1 VTEWLQAAVLGVL
14 QGMTEFL
21 PVSSS
26 AHLRIFPELVGWDD
40 PGAAFTA
47 VIQIGTETAVIL
59 YFAKD
64 IWRIVSA
71 WARSLFDQRAVWA
84 DAPEFEVR
92 VGGGVGASAG
102 AGAHRRRG
110 WDPSDARMGW
120 YIIVGTLPIVAVGVA
135 LKDVIENDFRSLWVI
150 ATTLVVLG
158 VVLGIA
164 DRVGSRDRPIESL
177 TLRHALILG
186 LAQALAVIPGV
197 SRSGATIS
205 MALFLGFER
214 AAAARFAF
222 LLAIPAVL
230 GAGIFEW
237 PSALSEDSTYALG
250 PMLLATAVSF
260 AVGYA
265 VIAWLFR
272 WLEHRSYAP
281 FVAYRIALGLL
292 VFGLLAG
299 GAISA

>member
-1 VTEWLQAAVLGVL
+1 MTEWFQAVVLGVL
-14 QGMTEFL
+14 QGLTEFL
-21 PVSSS
+21 PISSS

-64 IWRIVSA
+64 IWRILDA
-71 WARSLFDQRAVWA
+71 WARSLFDQRSVWA
-84 DAPEFEVR
+84 DLRPLEVPAGR
-92 VGGGVGASAG
+92 RGVPPAERGS
-102 AGAHRRRG
+102 HRRRG
-110 WDPSDARMGW
+110 WDPFDARMGW
-120 YIIVGTLPIVAVGVA
+120 YIIVGTLPIVAAGVA
-135 LKDVIENDFRSLWVI
+135 LKDVIENDFRSLWI
-150 ATTLVVLG
+150 MATTLVVLG

-164 DRVGSRDRPIESL
+164 DRVGAKDRPIESL
-177 TLRHALILG
+177 TLRHALTLG
-186 LAQALAVIPGV
+186 LSQALAIVPGV

-205 MALFLGFER
+205 MALFLGYER

-237 PSALSEDSTYALG
+237 PSALSEDSTYGVG

-272 WLEHRSYAP
+272 WLERRSYAP
-281 FVAYRIALGLL
+281 FVAYRIGLGLL
-292 VFGLLAG
+292 VFALLG
-299 GAISA
+299 SGAISA

>member
-1 VTEWLQAAVLGVL
+1 MTEWFQAVVLGVL
-14 QGMTEFL
+14 QGLTEFL
-21 PVSSS
+21 PISSS

-64 IWRIVSA
+64 IWRILDA
-71 WARSLFDQRAVWA
+71 WTRSLFDQRAVWA
-84 DAPEFEVR
+84 DVRPLEVP
-92 VGGGVGASAG
+92 AG
-102 AGAHRRRG
+102 RRESPLTERGSHRRRG
-110 WDPSDARMGW
+110 WDPFDARMGW
-120 YIIVGTLPIVAVGVA
+120 YVIVGTLPIVAAGAA
-135 LKDVIENDFRSLWVI
+135 LKDVIENDFRSLWI
-150 ATTLVVLG
+150 MATTLVVLG

-164 DRVGSRDRPIESL
+164 DRVGSKDRPIESL
-177 TLRHALILG
+177 SLLHALILG
-186 LAQALAVIPGV
+186 LSQALAVVPGV

-205 MALFLGFER
+205 MALFLGYER

-237 PSALSEDSTYALG
+237 PSALSEDSPYGVG
-250 PMLLATAVSF
+250 PMLVATAVSF

-272 WLEHRSYAP
+272 WLERRSYAP
-281 FVAYRIALGLL
+281 FVAYRIGLGLL
-292 VFGLLAG
+292 VFALLAG

>member
-1 VTEWLQAAVLGVL
+1 MTEWFQATVLGVI
-14 QGMTEFL
+14 QGLTEFL
-21 PVSSS
+21 PISSS

-64 IWRIVSA
+64 IWRIVGA
-71 WARSLFDQRAVWA
+71 WTRSLFDQRAVWA
-84 DAPEFEVR
+84 SRQEEVL
-92 VGGGVGASAG
+92 VGGGEVAAQGG
-102 AGAHRRRG
+102 GAHRRRH

-120 YIIVGTLPIVAVGVA
+120 YVIVGTLPIVAVGLA
-135 LKDVIENDFRSLWVI
+135 LKDVIENDFRSLWII

-158 VVLGIA
+158 VILGVA
-164 DRVGSRDRPIESL
+164 DRVGAKDRALESL
-177 TLRHALILG
+177 TLPHALVLG
-186 LAQALAVIPGV
+186 LAQALAVVPGV

-205 MALFLGFER
+205 VALFLGYER

-230 GAGIFEW
+230 GAGLFEW
-237 PSALSEDSTYALG
+237 PAALGEDSTYSLG

-272 WLEHRSYAP
+272 WLERRSYAP
-281 FVAYRIALGLL
+281 FVAYRIILGLL
-292 VFGLLAG
+292 VFALLAAG
-299 GAISA
+299 TISA

>member
-1 VTEWLQAAVLGVL
+1 MTEWFQAVVLGVL
-14 QGMTEFL
+14 QGLTEFL
-21 PVSSS
+21 PISSS

-64 IWRIVSA
+64 IWRILDA
-71 WARSLFDQRAVWA
+71 WTRSLFDQRAVWA
-84 DAPEFEVR
+84 DVRPLEVPAGGPEAPAAER
-92 VGGGVGASAG
+92 GS
-102 AGAHRRRG
+102 HRRRG

-120 YIIVGTLPIVAVGVA
+120 YVIVGTLPIVAAGVA
-135 LKDVIENDFRSLWVI
+135 LKDVIENDFRSLWI
-150 ATTLVVLG
+150 MATTLVVLG

-164 DRVGSRDRPIESL
+164 DRVGAKDRPIESL

-186 LAQALAVIPGV
+186 LSQALAVVPGV

-205 MALFLGFER
+205 MALFLGYER

-237 PSALSEDSTYALG
+237 PSALGEDSTYGVG

-272 WLEHRSYAP
+272 WLERRSYAP
-281 FVAYRIALGLL
+281 FVAYRIGLGLL

-299 GAISA
+299 GAINA

>member
-1 VTEWLQAAVLGVL
+1 MTEWVQATVLGVI
-14 QGMTEFL
+14 QGLTEFL
-21 PVSSS
+21 PISSS

-64 IWRIVSA
+64 IWRIVGA
-71 WARSLFDQRAVWA
+71 WTRSLFDQRAVWTNRH
-84 DAPEFEVR
+84 EEVL
-92 VGGGVGASAG
+92 VGGGEVAAQGG
-102 AGAHRRRG
+102 GAHRRRH
-110 WDPSDARMGW
+110 WDPHAARMGW
-120 YIIVGTLPIVAVGVA
+120 YVIVGTLPIVAVGLA
-135 LKDVIENDFRSLWVI
+135 LKDVIENDFRSLWII

-158 VVLGIA
+158 VILGVA
-164 DRVGSRDRPIESL
+164 DRVGAKDRTLESL
-177 TLRHALILG
+177 TLPHALFLG
-186 LAQALAVIPGV
+186 LAQALAVVPGV

-205 MALFLGFER
+205 LGLFLGYDR

-230 GAGIFEW
+230 GAGLFEW
-237 PSALSEDSTYALG
+237 PAALGEDSTYGLG

-272 WLEHRSYAP
+272 WLERRSYAP
-281 FVAYRIALGLL
+281 FVAYRIILGLL
-292 VFGLLAG
+292 VFALLAAG
-299 GAISA
+299 TINA